1 MVDRQEDLLKR
12 EIAMDDHNEIDSED
26 YEEQIEQMI
35 IENGMLLHGV
45 VNLLLQK
52 GILNQEE
59 IDAEM
64 DKLYE
69 AMEEFDEDEDRE

>member
-1 MVDRQEDLLKR
+1 
-12 EIAMDDHNEIDSED
+12 MDDHDEIDSED
-26 YEEQIEQMI
+26 HEEQIEQMI

-52 GILNQEE
+52 GILKQEE

-69 AMEEFDEDEDRE
+69 AMEEFEDDDDSRE

>member
-1 MVDRQEDLLKR
+1 
-12 EIAMDDHNEIDSED
+12 MDDHNDIDSED
-26 YEEQIEQMI
+26 YEDQIEQMI
-35 IENGMLLHGV
+35 IENGIMLHGV

-52 GILNQEE
+52 GILKQEE

-69 AMEEFDEDEDRE
+69 AMEEFDEDEGGE

>member
-1 MVDRQEDLLKR
+1 MVDKLTDEKR
-12 EIAMDDHNEIDSED
+12 EISMDDHNDIDSED
-26 YEEQIEQMI
+26 YEDQIEQMI
-35 IENGMLLHGV
+35 IENGILLHGV

-52 GILNQEE
+52 GILKQEE

-69 AMEEFDEDEDRE
+69 AMEEFDEDEGGE